1 MRRSDAERRAIIR
14 QVVARQLVRP
24 GANVANV
31 ANVANATN
39 VDDSADACREHPSHA
54 TLPAVR
60 SANARDACLTE
71 PVVRCGYCQSYGH

>member
-31 ANVANATN
+31 ANA
-39 VDDSADACREHPSHA
+39 DDSADACREHPSHA

-60 SANARDACLTE
+60 STNARDACLTE